1 MQTIFP
7 GQDLV
12 DRDLVDVALFDGV
25 QRRTHLAD
33 RQRTVL
39 LLLHQ
44 LGDALAAPELRT
56 RRRVEVRGE
65 LRERLELTGLGKR
78 QKASSEARPT
88 RKECVRT
95 RRFRWSPYHEHNTS
109 TTQCICTL
117 KSRTAT

>member
-7 GQDLV
+7 GQELV
-12 DRDLVDVALFDGV
+12 DWDLVDVALFDGV

-44 LGDALAAPELRT
+44 LGDELAARELRP

-65 LRERLELTGLGKR
+65 LRGRRELTRVDKR
-78 QKASSEARPT
+78 QTDTAPELLSDLGVGPNPHAKQQ
-88 RKECVRT
+88 
-95 RRFRWSPYHEHNTS
+95 NTP
-109 TTQCICTL
+109 L
-117 KSRTAT
+117 

>member
-44 LGDALAAPELRT
+44 LGDALAALELRT

-65 LRERLELTGLGKR
+65 LRERRELTVLGKR
-78 QKASSEARPT
+78 QTDRSE
-88 RKECVRT
+88 EQ
-95 RRFRWSPYHEHNTS
+95 PYELQSLMRISYAVCCFTNKNH
-109 TTQCICTL
+109 
-117 KSRTAT
+117 SRYP